1 MFKAKERPRLALFL
15 VTAIAVIGFV
25 DRIVLNVLVQPLKA
39 EFGFT
44 DTQIGLL
51 TGLAFAVLNVG
62 LGLVVARMA
71 ERMRRINLVAVG
83 TLLWSVA
90 TAACGMAGSAL
101 QLAIARISVGVGEAV
116 GLPSTVSVLS
126 DYYPRER
133 RGWVMSVYNL
143 APPVGAFLGATG
155 GAMIAQIYGW
165 RHAFFAAALPGVV
178 LGLLLLVFVAEPKR
192 GGQEGGTG
200 ADVPPLT
207 AVLAR
212 YWQWPTM
219 RHMLI
224 GSTLASLVGFGL
236 NGFLA
241 AYMSRRYGF
250 SLVEAGLVA
259 GLVASLPAAIS
270 ITGAGWLCDRMALH
284 GNKRG
289 YALIPG
295 VMLLVS
301 APFYAFAIT
310 RDSAPV
316 VVGLLV
322 LCALIQYTY
331 LGPTAGTFQN
341 LLAPRMRATGYA
353 FSGVIYSL
361 VGTGLGPL
369 AVGLVSDR
377 YAAWGI
383 DPGRAL
389 GFAMATVACLYAWA
403 GIHYLLAA
411 RTIEADLARPI
422 D

>member
-1 MFKAKERPRLALFL
+1 VFKAKERPRLALFL

-71 ERMRRINLVAVG
+71 ERMRRINLIVIG
-83 TLLWSVA
+83 TVFWSIA
-90 TAACGMAGSAL
+90 TAACGLAGSAM
-101 QLAIARISVGVGEAV
+101 QLALARISVGVGEAV
-116 GLPSTVSVLS
+116 GLPSTASVLS
-126 DYYPRER
+126 DYYPREK
-133 RGWVMSVYNL
+133 RGMVMSVYNL
-143 APPVGAFLGATG
+143 APPIGAFLGASG

-165 RHAFFAAALPGVV
+165 RYAFFAAAVPGIILGV
-178 LGLLLLVFVAEPKR
+178 LLMLFIAEPKR
-192 GGQEGGTG
+192 GGQEGGTS
-200 ADVPPLT
+200 DVVPPLS

-219 RHMLI
+219 RHMLA
-224 GSTLASLVGFGL
+224 GSTIAGLVGFGL

-241 AYMSRRYGF
+241 AYMSRRFGF
-250 SLVEAGLVA
+250 SLIEAGLVA

-270 ITGAGWLCDRMALH
+270 ITGAGWLCDRMALR

-301 APFYAFAIT
+301 APIYAFAIT
-310 RDSAPV
+310 RDSAPLMI
-316 VVGLLV
+316 GLV
-322 LCALIQYTY
+322 AFCALIQYTY

-341 LLAPRMRATGYA
+341 MLAPRMRASGYA
-353 FSGVIYSL
+353 FVGVIYSL

-369 AVGLVSDR
+369 TVGLFSDR
-377 YAAWGI
+377 YAASGI
-383 DPGRAL
+383 EPGVAL
-389 GFAMATVACLYAWA
+389 GFAMATAAGLYAWA
-403 GIHYLLAA
+403 GIHYLVAA
-411 RTIEADLARPI
+411 RTIEADLSRPV